1 MGAIRNGL
9 IDIHAITK
17 ALQHAITNAPIHSFF
32 KFIIVF
38 AVEVEEE
45 ACRAW
50 YVEVKG
56 SMVRQREWACGAL
69 ALRYRFLYWL
79 SLLLLA
85 LS

>member
-1 MGAIRNGL
+1 MDIGAIRNGL

-38 AVEVEEE
+38 AVEVGEE

-56 SMVRQREWACGAL
+56 RLVRQSECPCAAL
-69 ALRYRFLYWL
+69 AFRHRF
-79 SLLLLA
+79 
-85 LS
+85 